1 VLSILIFFL
10 VVPLFL
16 TGSMSP
22 AIWGFLSRMKKA
34 VFRGFLYSLPLF
46 FLITPELTA
55 AGFSDGRYQIA
66 GGLLERSSASRMFRN
81 STEMVDQAHERISIV
96 VLASA
101 KKIDA
106 FFREENYQAEENT
119 SSLRVRLDAVTTEGE
134 GMDFSINPT
143 LRLVLPY
150 TEKRLHLEI
159 MGSADRQ
166 LSAIY
171 EKTPM
176 VIKQFDQTRKESP
189 SAVLR
194 YYFSITDRESISM
207 VAGTRSDDNI
217 LAFYLGPRYRT
228 TFNYRFW
235 TFEFTE
241 WLRWTSDDGMESNT
255 VFDTD
260 LLLTKQYLLRMRLHG
275 DWRNSDDEFLHGI
288 RFILYRP
295 FGSDRALAYEWN
307 NLFSNRPN
315 YHLEEVN
322 FRIKYRQRFLRKWL
336 FLELMPQLAF
346 PKDRNFKST
355 LSYLFRVE
363 IYFGP
368 EAESSESILK

>member
-1 VLSILIFFL
+1 LSG
-10 VVPLFL
+10 
-16 TGSMSP
+16 TG
-22 AIWGFLSRMKKA
+22 KA
-34 VFRGFLYSLPLF
+34 FFRGFLVSLSLF
-46 FLITPELTA
+46 FPITPGVTA
-55 AGFSDGRYQIA
+55 ADLSDGQHQNA
-66 GGLLERSSASRMFRN
+66 DGLLERSSASRMFRN
-81 STEMVDQAHERISIV
+81 STKMADRAHERISIV

-119 SSLRVRLDAVTTEGE
+119 SSLRVRLDTVTTEGE
-134 GMDFSINPT
+134 GVDFSINPT

-159 MGSADRQ
+159 MGSADRH
-166 LSAIY
+166 LDAIH

-176 VIKQFDQTRKESP
+176 AIKQFDDTRKESP
-189 SAVLR
+189 SATLR
-194 YYFSITDRESISM
+194 YYYSITDRESISM
-207 VAGTRSDDNI
+207 VAGTRSDDN
-217 LAFYLGPRYRT
+217 LMAFYLGPRYRT
-228 TFNYRFW
+228 TFSYRFW
-235 TFEFTE
+235 TFGFTE

-260 LLLTKQYLLRMRLHG
+260 LLLTKQYLLRTRLHG
-275 DWRNSDDEFLHGI
+275 DWRDSDDEFLHGI

-295 FGSDRALAYEWN
+295 YGSDRALAYEWN

-322 FRIKYRQRFLRKWL
+322 FRIKYRQRFLKKWL

-346 PKDRNFKST
+346 PKDRNFKAT

-363 IYFGP
+363 MYFGP
-368 EAESSESILK
+368 DSESSESILK